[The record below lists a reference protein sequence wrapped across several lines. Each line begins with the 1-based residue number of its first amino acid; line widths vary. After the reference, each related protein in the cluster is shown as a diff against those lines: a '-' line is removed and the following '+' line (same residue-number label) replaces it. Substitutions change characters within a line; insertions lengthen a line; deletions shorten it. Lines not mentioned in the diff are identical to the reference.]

1 MLYVHLTGGKMAT
14 ISSVGELVRIARN
27 GRSQKDF
34 ADLLGVKQS
43 SVSRYESGKA
53 SPPISVIEHCMRL
66 VHSNGQDES
75 PSAEQLAERVR
86 VALADPELSQVRS
99 ALSRL
104 VDAFASEHAQTR
116 TTGAAPQ

>member
-1 MLYVHLTGGKMAT
+1 MAT
-14 ISSVGELVRIARN
+14 INSVGELIRAARN

-66 VHSNGQDES
+66 VHTAAGDDA
-75 PSAEQLAERVR
+75 PTAEQLADRVR
-86 VALADPELSQVRS
+86 VALADPELGQVRS

-104 VDAFASEHAQTR
+104 VDAFVSEHAQTR
-116 TTGAAPQ
+116 TAGAVPQ

>member
-1 MLYVHLTGGKMAT
+1 MVS
-14 ISSVGELVRIARN
+14 ISSVGELVRAARD

-34 ADLLGVKQS
+34 AVLLGVKQS
-43 SVSRYESGKA
+43 SVSRYESGKV

-66 VHSNGQDES
+66 VHTDGGEDA
-75 PSAEQLAERVR
+75 PTAEQLADRVR
-86 VALADPELSQVRS
+86 VALADPDLGQVRS
-99 ALSRL
+99 AISRL

>member
-1 MLYVHLTGGKMAT
+1 VA
-14 ISSVGELVRIARN
+14 ISSVGELIRAARN

-34 ADLLGVKQS
+34 AELLGVKQS

-66 VHSNGQDES
+66 VHTTGGDDV
-75 PSAEQLAERVR
+75 PTAEQLADRVR
-86 VALADPELSQVRS
+86 VALADPDLGQVRS

-104 VDAFASEHAQTR
+104 VDAFVSEHAQTR
-116 TTGAAPQ
+116 SVGPAPQ

>member
-1 MLYVHLTGGKMAT
+1 MAT
-14 ISSVGELVRIARN
+14 INSVGELVRIARN

-116 TTGAAPQ
+116 NVGRCAAMT